1 MTASGITQLIINS
14 PYEKPQRHWRYERET
29 WNFKSPSRQTLRHS
43 FATHLI
49 KTVQELLRYR
59 DMSITISSTPGW

>member
-29 WNFKSPSRQTLRHS
+29 
-43 FATHLI
+43 
-49 KTVQELLRYR
+49 
-59 DMSITISSTPGW
+59 